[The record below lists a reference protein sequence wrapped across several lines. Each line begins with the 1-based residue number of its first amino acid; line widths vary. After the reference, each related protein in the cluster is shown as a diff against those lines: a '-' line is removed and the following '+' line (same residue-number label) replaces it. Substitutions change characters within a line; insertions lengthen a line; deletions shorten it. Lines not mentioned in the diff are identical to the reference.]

1 MVRSFQVMGWWSWIK
16 KLSNFPP
23 GSSEVLESPGFSFE
37 ESLAFVKEKAE
48 EEDGEEDEVS

>member
-1 MVRSFQVMGWWSWIK
+1 MVCWWSWIK

-37 ESLAFVKEKAE
+37 ESLTFVKEKAE
-48 EEDGEEDEVS
+48 KKDGKENEAS